1 MALSEFALAAPVE
14 NRAAGSP
21 RPASLLALDDQRWCA
36 FVRSHPQ
43 ALIFHQPEWGRA
55 VSSTYGWQAFVLA
68 QLGTEGRIDAG
79 IPVIS
84 LRDLRRRERWV
95 SLPFSDLCPPLLSD
109 STSASEFARSL
120 EQARL
125 DAGVVAFEVRGAL
138 VGFRHRQHRPAVLH
152 TTALSPD
159 ADELFARFHRSQVQR
174 NIRRAER
181 EQMHVRELTG
191 RHDFVDV
198 FYRLHAQTRRRQG
211 MPVQPHRFFDAL
223 WEHLFAGE
231 TAERP
236 ARLVLVDIP
245 GTPAIAGALLLAGP
259 RTLTYKYGASDAAF
273 WRLRPN
279 HLLFA
284 YALRRACEAGFERFD
299 WGRSDLED
307 RGLREFKS
315 GWAAAETDLVHTT
328 LSADEG
334 PAATGGEQ
342 GVAMHTAR
350 ALLRHAPVLACRA
363 AGELFYRFAA

>member
-1 MALSEFALAAPVE
+1 MALSELGLLAEDRAAAPAR
-14 NRAAGSP
+14 RASP
-21 RPASLLALDDQRWCA
+21 LALDDPRWCA

-68 QLGTEGRIDAG
+68 QLGPEGRIDAG

-109 STSASEFARSL
+109 STSAPEFAQSL

-138 VGFRHRQHRPAVLH
+138 AGFQHRQHRQAVLH

-159 ADELFARFHRSQVQR
+159 ADELFARFHRSQVRR

-191 RHDFVDV
+191 RADFVDV
-198 FYRLHAQTRRRQG
+198 FYRLHSQTRRRLG
-211 MPVQPHRFFDAL
+211 IPVQPHRFFVAL

-236 ARLVLVDIP
+236 ARLLLLDIP
-245 GTPAIAGALLLAGP
+245 GRRAIAGALLLAGP
-259 RTLTYKYGASDAAF
+259 RTLTYKYGASDSAF
-273 WRLRPN
+273 WGLRPN

-299 WGRSDLED
+299 WGRTDLED
-307 RGLREFKS
+307 RGLRDFKS
-315 GWAAAETDLVHTT
+315 GWAACETDLIHTT
-328 LSADEG
+328 LSAEQG
-334 PAATGGEQ
+334 PAAAAGQEGA
-342 GVAMHTAR
+342 AMQTAR
-350 ALLRHAPVLACRA
+350 AVLRHSPVLACRA

>member
-1 MALSEFALAAPVE
+1 MPAEE
-14 NRAAGSP
+14 RAAGP
-21 RPASLLALDDQRWCA
+21 ARPASPLALDDPRWCA

-43 ALIFHQPEWGRA
+43 ALIFHRPEWARA
-55 VSSTYGWQAFVLA
+55 VSSSYGWRAFVLA
-68 QLGTEGRIDAG
+68 QLGNEGRIEAG

-95 SLPFSDLCPPLLSD
+95 SLPFSDVCPPLLSD
-109 STSASEFARSL
+109 SISAAEFARSL

-125 DAGVVAFEVRGAL
+125 DAGVVSFEVRGAL
-138 VGFRHRQHRPAVLH
+138 AGFQHRQHRQAVLH
-152 TTALSPD
+152 TTALSRD
-159 ADELFARFHRSQVQR
+159 ADELFARFHHSQVRR

-181 EQMHVRELTG
+181 EQMHVHELAG
-191 RHDFVDV
+191 RRDFVDV

-211 MPVQPHRFFDAL
+211 MPVQPHRFFVSL

-231 TAERP
+231 MGERP
-236 ARLVLVDIP
+236 ARLVLVDVP
-245 GTPAIAGALLLAGP
+245 GRPAIAGALLLAGP

-284 YALRRACEAGFERFD
+284 YALRSACEAGFERFD

-307 RGLREFKS
+307 RGLRDFKS
-315 GWAAAETDLVHTT
+315 GWAASETDLVHTT
-328 LSADEG
+328 LSAEET
-334 PAATGGEQ
+334 PAAAEGREGA
-342 GVAMHTAR
+342 AMQTAR
-350 ALLRHAPVLACRA
+350 ALLRHSPVFACRA